1 MRKLPAMT
9 VRPALTPIVPQDF
22 SSFLKERSNVEDEHA
37 KKLRRMCKT
46 TFQNIR
52 SGDSRQGSY
61 AQQFEAVTNLHERMA
76 DNGLQFSLNLHQM
89 HEDLNQLAYEM
100 EKGRKHW
107 KTTGLNAEQRVQDAE
122 RQLDKAKQKYDSLA
136 EDYDHAKTG
145 DKASGRHFG
154 LRGPKSGAQ
163 YEEDLLKK
171 LQIADKDYQSKVQ
184 VAQQERQQLI
194 SSARPQAIKSMQELI
209 SECDAGLALQFQK
222 FGMFNAPFQHDYA
235 NNVRSCVQ

>member
-1 MRKLPAMT
+1 
-9 VRPALTPIVPQDF
+9 VPQDF
-22 SSFLKERSNVEDEHA
+22 STFLKERSNVEDEHA
-37 KKLRRMCKT
+37 KKMRRMCKT

-61 AQQFEAVTNLHERMA
+61 AQQFEAVTSLHERMA

-107 KTTGLNAEQRVQDAE
+107 KTTGLSAEQRVQEAE
-122 RQLDKAKQKYDSLA
+122 RQLEKAKQKYDTLA

-184 VAQQERQQLI
+184 FAQQERQQLI
-194 SSARPQAIKSMQELI
+194 TSARPQAVKTVQELI
-209 SECDAGLALQFQK
+209 TECDAGLALQFQK
-222 FGMFNAPFQHDYA
+222 FGMFDEPICHDFA
-235 NNVRSCVQ
+235 NLMASCLQ